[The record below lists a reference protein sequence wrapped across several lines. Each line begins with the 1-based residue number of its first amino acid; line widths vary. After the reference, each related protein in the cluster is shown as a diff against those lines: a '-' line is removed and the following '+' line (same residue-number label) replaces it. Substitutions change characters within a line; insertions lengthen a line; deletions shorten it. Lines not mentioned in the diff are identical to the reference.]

1 MIRLKKDAPWN
12 EVTLKNGK
20 INKTDWVEE
29 NLDISPIKK
38 WVEYK
43 QKEFENIKQENSIV
57 EPELKPKKV
66 EKEESLIVGPEL
78 KSKKIEK
85 KESLIVEDSIEKEVE
100 SEIVEE
106 KLDYSTMTK
115 KELVEVCK
123 EKNIDCAGKKKEEIL
138 ELLTN

>member
-66 EKEESLIVGPEL
+66 EKEESLIV
-78 KSKKIEK
+78 
-85 KESLIVEDSIEKEVE
+85 EDLMEKEVE

-115 KELVEVCK
+115 KELVEICK

>member
-1 MIRLKKDAPWN
+1 MIRLKKEAPWN

-43 QKEFENIKQENSIV
+43 QKEFENIEQENSIV
-57 EPELKPKKV
+57 EPELKPKK
-66 EKEESLIVGPEL
+66 
-78 KSKKIEK
+78 IENTT
-85 KESLIVEDSIEKEVE
+85 VEDLIEKEVE

-138 ELLTN
+138 ELLTNW

>member
-1 MIRLKKDAPWN
+1 MIRLHKDAPWN

-57 EPELKPKKV
+57 EPELKPKKI
-66 EKEESLIVGPEL
+66 EKEESLIVE
-78 KSKKIEK
+78 EK
-85 KESLIVEDSIEKEVE
+85 LEKEVE

-106 KLDYSTMTK
+106 KLDYSTLTK
-115 KELVEVCK
+115 KELVEICE
-123 EKNIDCAGKKKEEIL
+123 EKNIDSKGLTKAKLIEIL
-138 ELLTN
+138 TK

>member
-66 EKEESLIVGPEL
+66 EKEESLIVEDLMG
-78 KSKKIEK
+78 
-85 KESLIVEDSIEKEVE
+85 KEAE

-115 KELVEVCK
+115 KELVEICK

>member
-1 MIRLKKDAPWN
+1 MIRLHKDAPWN

-57 EPELKPKKV
+57 EPELKPKKI
-66 EKEESLIVGPEL
+66 EKE
-78 KSKKIEK
+78 
-85 KESLIVEDSIEKEVE
+85 ESLIVEDSIEKEVE

>member
-1 MIRLKKDAPWN
+1 MIRLKKEAPWN

-57 EPELKPKKV
+57 EPELKPKK
-66 EKEESLIVGPEL
+66 
-78 KSKKIEK
+78 IEN
-85 KESLIVEDSIEKEVE
+85 SIVEDSIEKEVE

-115 KELVEVCK
+115 KELVEICK
-123 EKNIDCAGKKKEEIL
+123 EKNVDCAGKKKEEIL

>member
-1 MIRLKKDAPWN
+1 MIKLKKEAPWE

-20 INKTDWVEE
+20 INKKDWIEE

-57 EPELKPKKV
+57 EPELKPKKIENSIV
-66 EKEESLIVGPEL
+66 EA
-78 KSKKIEK
+78 KIEK
-85 KESLIVEDSIEKEVE
+85 EESLIVEDSIEKEVE
-100 SEIVEE
+100 SETIKE

-115 KELVEVCK
+115 KELVGICK
-123 EKNIDCAGKKKEEIL
+123 EKNIDCVGKKKEEIL

>member
-1 MIRLKKDAPWN
+1 MIRLKKEAPWN

-57 EPELKPKKV
+57 EPELKPKKI
-66 EKEESLIVGPEL
+66 EKEESLIV
-78 KSKKIEK
+78 
-85 KESLIVEDSIEKEVE
+85 ESSIEKE
-100 SEIVEE
+100 VEE
-106 KLDYSTMTK
+106 KLDYSTLTK
-115 KELVEVCK
+115 KELIEICK

>member
-1 MIRLKKDAPWN
+1 MIRLKKEAPWS

-29 NLDISPIKK
+29 NLDVSPIKK

-57 EPELKPKKV
+57 EPELK
-66 EKEESLIVGPEL
+66 
-78 KSKKIEK
+78 SKKIEK
-85 KESLIVEDSIEKEVE
+85 KESLIVEGSIEKEVE

-115 KELVEVCK
+115 KELVEICK

-138 ELLTN
+138 ELLTK

>member
-1 MIRLKKDAPWN
+1 MIRLKKEAPWN
-12 EVTLKNGK
+12 EVILKNGK

-57 EPELKPKKV
+57 EPELKPKK
-66 EKEESLIVGPEL
+66 
-78 KSKKIEK
+78 IEN
-85 KESLIVEDSIEKEVE
+85 STVEDSIEKEVE
-100 SEIVEE
+100 SETIKE

>member
-1 MIRLKKDAPWN
+1 MIRLKKEAPWN

-57 EPELKPKKV
+57 EPELKPKK
-66 EKEESLIVGPEL
+66 
-78 KSKKIEK
+78 IEN
-85 KESLIVEDSIEKEVE
+85 SIVEEKLEKEVE

-115 KELVEVCK
+115 KELIEICK
-123 EKNIDCAGKKKEEIL
+123 EKNIDCVGKKKEELL
-138 ELLTN
+138 ELLTK

>member
-1 MIRLKKDAPWN
+1 MIRLHKDAPWD

-66 EKEESLIVGPEL
+66 EKEESLIVEGL
-78 KSKKIEK
+78 M
-85 KESLIVEDSIEKEVE
+85 EKEVE
-100 SEIVEE
+100 AIKENSEKEVGSEIVEE

-115 KELVEVCK
+115 KELIEVCK
-123 EKNIDCAGKKKEEIL
+123 EKNIDCVGKKKGEIL

>member
-1 MIRLKKDAPWN
+1 MIRLKKEAPWN

-43 QKEFENIKQENSIV
+43 QKEFENIEQENSIV
-57 EPELKPKKV
+57 EPELKPKK
-66 EKEESLIVGPEL
+66 
-78 KSKKIEK
+78 IENTT
-85 KESLIVEDSIEKEVE
+85 VEDLIEKEVE

>member
-66 EKEESLIVGPEL
+66 EKEESLIV
-78 KSKKIEK
+78 
-85 KESLIVEDSIEKEVE
+85 EDSIEKEVE

>member
-1 MIRLKKDAPWN
+1 MIRLKKEAPWN

-66 EKEESLIVGPEL
+66 ENT
-78 KSKKIEK
+78 
-85 KESLIVEDSIEKEVE
+85 IVEDLIKKEVE

-106 KLDYSTMTK
+106 KSDYSTMTK

-123 EKNIDCAGKKKEEIL
+123 EKNIDCAGKKKGEIL
-138 ELLTN
+138 ELLTNW

>member
-1 MIRLKKDAPWN
+1 MIRLKKEAPWS

-57 EPELKPKKV
+57 D
-66 EKEESLIVGPEL
+66 PEL

-85 KESLIVEDSIEKEVE
+85 
-100 SEIVEE
+100 EIIKE
-106 KLDYSTMTK
+106 KLDYSIMTK
-115 KELVEVCK
+115 KELVEICK
-123 EKNIDCAGKKKEEIL
+123 EKNIDCVGKKKEEIL

>member
-43 QKEFENIKQENSIV
+43 QKEFENIKQENSII
-57 EPELKPKKV
+57 EPELKPKK
-66 EKEESLIVGPEL
+66 
-78 KSKKIEK
+78 IEN
-85 KESLIVEDSIEKEVE
+85 SIVEDSMKKEAG

-106 KLDYSTMTK
+106 KLDYSTLTR
-115 KELVEVCK
+115 KELVEICK
-123 EKNIDCAGKKKEEIL
+123 EKNIDCVGKKKGEIL
-138 ELLTN
+138 KLLTN

>member
-1 MIRLKKDAPWN
+1 MIRLKKEAPWN

-57 EPELKPKKV
+57 EPELKPKK
-66 EKEESLIVGPEL
+66 
-78 KSKKIEK
+78 IEN
-85 KESLIVEDSIEKEVE
+85 SIVEDLIEKEVE
-100 SEIVEE
+100 SETIKE

-115 KELVEVCK
+115 KELVEICK

>member
-1 MIRLKKDAPWN
+1 MIRLHKGAPWN

-29 NLDISPIKK
+29 NLDVSPIKK

-57 EPELKPKKV
+57 EPELKPKKI
-66 EKEESLIVGPEL
+66 EKE
-78 KSKKIEK
+78 
-85 KESLIVEDSIEKEVE
+85 ESLIVEDSIEKEVE

>member
-1 MIRLKKDAPWN
+1 MIRLKKEAPWN

-20 INKTDWVEE
+20 INKTDWAEE

-57 EPELKPKKV
+57 EPELKPKK
-66 EKEESLIVGPEL
+66 
-78 KSKKIEK
+78 IEN
-85 KESLIVEDSIEKEVE
+85 SIVEDLIEKEVE
-100 SEIVEE
+100 SETIKK

-115 KELVEVCK
+115 KELVEICK
-123 EKNIDCAGKKKEEIL
+123 EKNIDCVGKKKEEIL

>member
-1 MIRLKKDAPWN
+1 MIRLHKDAPWN

-57 EPELKPKKV
+57 EPK
-66 EKEESLIVGPEL
+66 L

-85 KESLIVEDSIEKEVE
+85 EESLIVEDSIKKEAG

-106 KLDYSTMTK
+106 KLDYSTLTK
-115 KELVEVCK
+115 KELVEICK
-123 EKNIDCAGKKKEEIL
+123 EKNIDSKG
-138 ELLTN
+138 LTKAQLIEKLTK

>member
-1 MIRLKKDAPWN
+1 MIRLKKEAPWN

-43 QKEFENIKQENSIV
+43 QKEFENIKQENSII
-57 EPELKPKKV
+57 EPELKPKK
-66 EKEESLIVGPEL
+66 
-78 KSKKIEK
+78 IEN
-85 KESLIVEDSIEKEVE
+85 STVEDSIEKE
-100 SEIVEE
+100 VEE

>member
-57 EPELKPKKV
+57 EPELKPKK
-66 EKEESLIVGPEL
+66 
-78 KSKKIEK
+78 IENT
-85 KESLIVEDSIEKEVE
+85 IVEDLIEKE
-100 SEIVEE
+100 IVKE

-115 KELVEVCK
+115 KELIEICK
-123 EKNIDCAGKKKEEIL
+123 EKNIDCTRKKKEEIL
-138 ELLTN
+138 ELLTI

>member
-1 MIRLKKDAPWN
+1 MIKLHKDAPWN

-66 EKEESLIVGPEL
+66 ENT
-78 KSKKIEK
+78 
-85 KESLIVEDSIEKEVE
+85 IVEDLIEKEVE

-115 KELVEVCK
+115 KELVEVCE
-123 EKNIDCAGKKKEEIL
+123 EKNIDCVGKKKGEIL
-138 ELLTN
+138 KLLTN

>member
-1 MIRLKKDAPWN
+1 MIRLKKEAPWN

-20 INKTDWVEE
+20 INKTDWAEE

-57 EPELKPKKV
+57 EPELKPKK
-66 EKEESLIVGPEL
+66 
-78 KSKKIEK
+78 IEN
-85 KESLIVEDSIEKEVE
+85 SIVEDLIEKEVE
-100 SEIVEE
+100 SETIKE

-115 KELVEVCK
+115 KELVEICK
-123 EKNIDCAGKKKEEIL
+123 EKNIDCVGKKKEEIL

>member
-57 EPELKPKKV
+57 E
-66 EKEESLIVGPEL
+66 PEL

>member
-1 MIRLKKDAPWN
+1 MIRLKKEAPWN

-20 INKTDWVEE
+20 INKTDWTEE
-29 NLDISPIKK
+29 NLDVSPIKK

-57 EPELKPKKV
+57 EPELKPKRI
-66 EKEESLIVGPEL
+66 EKEESLIV
-78 KSKKIEK
+78 
-85 KESLIVEDSIEKEVE
+85 EDLIEKEVE

-115 KELVEVCK
+115 KELVEICK
-123 EKNIDCAGKKKEEIL
+123 EKNIDCAGKKKGEIL

>member
-1 MIRLKKDAPWN
+1 MIRLHKDAPWN

-66 EKEESLIVGPEL
+66 EKEESLIV
-78 KSKKIEK
+78 
-85 KESLIVEDSIEKEVE
+85 EDLMEKEVE

-115 KELVEVCK
+115 KELVEICK

>member
-29 NLDISPIKK
+29 NLDVSPIKK

-57 EPELKPKKV
+57 EPELK
-66 EKEESLIVGPEL
+66 
-78 KSKKIEK
+78 SKKIEK
-85 KESLIVEDSIEKEVE
+85 KESLIVEDPMEKEVEIIKENSEKEVE

-115 KELVEVCK
+115 KELIEVCK
-123 EKNIDCAGKKKEEIL
+123 EKNIDCVGKKKGEIL

>member
-1 MIRLKKDAPWN
+1 MKLKKEAPWE
-12 EVTLKNGK
+12 EVTLKDGK
-20 INKTDWVEE
+20 INKKDWIEE

-57 EPELKPKKV
+57 EPELKPKKIENTIV
-66 EKEESLIVGPEL
+66 EA
-78 KSKKIEK
+78 KIEK
-85 KESLIVEDSIEKEVE
+85 EESLIVEDSIEKEVE
-100 SEIVEE
+100 SETIKE

>member
-1 MIRLKKDAPWN
+1 MIRLKKEAPWN

-57 EPELKPKKV
+57 EPELKSKKI
-66 EKEESLIVGPEL
+66 EKEESLIVEGL
-78 KSKKIEK
+78 TEK
-85 KESLIVEDSIEKEVE
+85 EVEAIKENSEKEVE

-115 KELVEVCK
+115 KELVEICK
-123 EKNIDCAGKKKEEIL
+123 EKNIDCTGKKKEEIL
-138 ELLTN
+138 ELLTI

>member
-1 MIRLKKDAPWN
+1 MIRLKKEAPWN

-57 EPELKPKKV
+57 D
-66 EKEESLIVGPEL
+66 PEL

-85 KESLIVEDSIEKEVE
+85 EENSIVEDLIEKEV
-100 SEIVEE
+100 VKE

-115 KELVEVCK
+115 KELIEICK
-123 EKNIDCAGKKKEEIL
+123 EKNIDCTGKKKEEIL
-138 ELLTN
+138 ELLTI

>member
-1 MIRLKKDAPWN
+1 MIRLKKEAPWN

-57 EPELKPKKV
+57 EPELKPKKI
-66 EKEESLIVGPEL
+66 EKE
-78 KSKKIEK
+78 
-85 KESLIVEDSIEKEVE
+85 ESLIVEDSIEKEVE

>member
-1 MIRLKKDAPWN
+1 MIRLKKEAPWN

-57 EPELKPKKV
+57 EPELK
-66 EKEESLIVGPEL
+66 L
-78 KSKKIEK
+78 KKIEK
-85 KESLIVEDSIEKEVE
+85 EESLIVEDSIEKEVE
-100 SEIVEE
+100 SEIFEE

-123 EKNIDCAGKKKEEIL
+123 EKNIDCTGKKKEEIL

>member
-1 MIRLKKDAPWN
+1 MIRLHKDAPWN

-57 EPELKPKKV
+57 EPELKPKKI
-66 EKEESLIVGPEL
+66 EKE
-78 KSKKIEK
+78 
-85 KESLIVEDSIEKEVE
+85 ESLIVEDSIKKEVG

-106 KLDYSTMTK
+106 KLDYSTLTK
-115 KELVEVCK
+115 KELVEICK

-138 ELLTN
+138 ELLTK

>member
-1 MIRLKKDAPWN
+1 MIRLKKEAPWN

-57 EPELKPKKV
+57 EPELKPKK
-66 EKEESLIVGPEL
+66 
-78 KSKKIEK
+78 IENT
-85 KESLIVEDSIEKEVE
+85 IVEDLIEKEVE
-100 SEIVEE
+100 SETIKE

>member
-1 MIRLKKDAPWN
+1 MIRLKKEAPWN

-57 EPELKPKKV
+57 ELELKPKK
-66 EKEESLIVGPEL
+66 
-78 KSKKIEK
+78 IEN
-85 KESLIVEDSIEKEVE
+85 SIVEDSIEKEVE

-115 KELVEVCK
+115 KELVEICK
-123 EKNIDCAGKKKEEIL
+123 EKNIDCTGKKKEEIL